1 MQNNLLNLASIAP
14 MAILGGF
21 ALLMLAVS
29 LFARTLS
36 YKFYAVI
43 TILAL
48 ALGFGLVFGYNSGIR
63 GLFDVMLVDGIATL
77 SMLIMLAG
85 SIFFIFLSLGAR
97 SAHEY
102 HTAEFFVL
110 FLFVLVGYEFMV
122 ASESLM
128 MILVGLETGS
138 LALYTLIALH
148 NRARSVEAALKYFI
162 MGALGSG
169 FFAFGAAMF
178 FLSTG
183 SMEISN
189 IAQIAKSS
197 NLQTSILLFA
207 ACSFMIVS
215 IGFKLSLIPFHTW
228 TPDVYEGA
236 SSAMAG
242 FMSVVPKI
250 AGFVVAI
257 RLFEAL
263 GSIGVQWL
271 NIVLYAVAV
280 ATMSLANLMALV
292 QRDIKRMLAFSSVSH
307 AGFVLCAIVI
317 GSTQANAALFTYW
330 ILYAVANLG
339 AFAFIWCV
347 RQRRAR
353 SLNLKFKAQSP
364 ALNLNANSE
373 EKWNFTRKTAPV
385 FAAGRESGFAAGDD
399 GLNFKAEADES
410 NFKLED
416 EAGEGNFKTER
427 FEKNF
432 KFDGDARGGGIKIDR
447 DAQARSRADKS
458 GAEICEQSSK
468 FTARFEHPFEKF
480 DGLIRTHPLFA
491 LCAAIFMLSLAGI
504 PPFSVFWGK
513 MYLLSAAVNS
523 GYFAL
528 AVIMAVNSALAL
540 YYYLR
545 LIVRMFLHEPRED
558 AELDGSL
565 SAVSVQIKFAV
576 VLASVACVLAPFL
589 VKFLTGAVNNFV
601 FLSGY

>member
-85 SIFFIFLSLGAR
+85 SIFFIFLSLGAI

-122 ASESLM
+122 ASENLM

-148 NRARSVEAALKYFI
+148 NRARSIEAALKYFI

-197 NLQTSILLFA
+197 NLQTSVLLFA

-263 GSIGVQWL
+263 GSIGMQWL

-292 QRDIKRMLAFSSVSH
+292 QRDVKRMLAFSSVSH

-353 SLNLKFKAQSP
+353 SLNLKFKTRSP
-364 ALNLNANSE
+364 ALNLNAN
-373 EKWNFTRKTAPV
+373 
-385 FAAGRESGFAAGDD
+385 G
-399 GLNFKAEADES
+399 
-410 NFKLED
+410 ED
-416 EAGEGNFKTER
+416 EGNFISNAKPSFSQNHELADSAD
-427 FEKNF
+427 ELNLGVNGQNLACDEWSSKASKQNSKENEQNF
-432 KFDGDARGGGIKIDR
+432 KESELSAEAIPFGTETCEP
-447 DAQARSRADKS
+447 
-458 GAEICEQSSK
+458 GAEICAQSSK

-523 GYFAL
+523 GHFAL

>member
-29 LFARTLS
+29 LFARMLS

-197 NLQTSILLFA
+197 NLQTNVLLFA

-242 FMSVVPKI
+242 FLSVVPKI

-353 SLNLKFKAQSP
+353 SLNLKFKTQNS
-364 ALNLNANSE
+364 ALNLNANGESSISNARPTFSQNREPSFAGKLNLGANGQISACAEWSVKASE
-373 EKWNFTRKTAPV
+373 QNSKA
-385 FAAGRESGFAAGDD
+385 SGPNLKAIEPG
-399 GLNFKAEADES
+399 AEAS
-410 NFKLED
+410 LF
-416 EAGEGNFKTER
+416 GTETC
-427 FEKNF
+427 EP
-432 KFDGDARGGGIKIDR
+432 
-447 DAQARSRADKS
+447 
-458 GAEICEQSSK
+458 GAEICAQSSK
-468 FTARFEHPFEKF
+468 FAVRFEHPFEKF

-601 FLSGY
+601 FLSGH

>member
-1 MQNNLLNLASIAP
+1 

-122 ASESLM
+122 ASENLM

-148 NRARSVEAALKYFI
+148 NRVRSVEAALKYFI

-242 FMSVVPKI
+242 FLSVVPKI

-263 GSIGVQWL
+263 QSIGVQWL

-292 QRDIKRMLAFSSVSH
+292 QRDVKRMLAFSSISH

-347 RQRRAR
+347 RQRRAC
-353 SLNLKFKAQSP
+353 SLNLKFKTQSP
-364 ALNLNANSE
+364 ALNLNANGESFISNAKPTFSQNREPSFAGELNLGASGQNLACGERSFKASE
-373 EKWNFTRKTAPV
+373 QNSK
-385 FAAGRESGFAAGDD
+385 AGEQ
-399 GLNFKAEADES
+399 NFKASE
-410 NFKLED
+410 L
-416 EAGEGNFKTER
+416 
-427 FEKNF
+427 
-432 KFDGDARGGGIKIDR
+432 
-447 DAQARSRADKS
+447 
-458 GAEICEQSSK
+458 GAEATPFGTETCGPSAKICEQSSNCA
-468 FTARFEHPFEKF
+468 ARFEHPFEKF

-545 LIVRMFLHEPRED
+545 LIVRMFLHEPRKD
-558 AELDGSL
+558 AELNGSL

>member
-1 MQNNLLNLASIAP
+1 

-29 LFARTLS
+29 LFARMLS

-197 NLQTSILLFA
+197 NLQTNVLLFA

-242 FMSVVPKI
+242 FLSVVPKI

-353 SLNLKFKAQSP
+353 SLNLKFKTQNS
-364 ALNLNANSE
+364 ALNLNANGESSISNARPTFSQNREPSFAGKLNLGANGQISACAEWSVKASE
-373 EKWNFTRKTAPV
+373 QNSKA
-385 FAAGRESGFAAGDD
+385 SGPNLKAIEPG
-399 GLNFKAEADES
+399 AEAS
-410 NFKLED
+410 LF
-416 EAGEGNFKTER
+416 GTETC
-427 FEKNF
+427 EP
-432 KFDGDARGGGIKIDR
+432 
-447 DAQARSRADKS
+447 
-458 GAEICEQSSK
+458 GAEICAQSSK
-468 FTARFEHPFEKF
+468 FAVRFEHPFEKF

-601 FLSGY
+601 FLSGH

>member
-1 MQNNLLNLASIAP
+1 

-197 NLQTSILLFA
+197 NLQTSVLLFA

-242 FMSVVPKI
+242 FLSVVPKI

-263 GSIGVQWL
+263 QSIGVQWL

-280 ATMSLANLMALV
+280 LTMSLANLMALV
-292 QRDIKRMLAFSSVSH
+292 QRDVKRMLAFSSISH

-330 ILYAVANLG
+330 ILYAAANLG

-353 SLNLKFKAQSP
+353 SLNLKFKTQSC
-364 ALNLNANSE
+364 ALNLNAN
-373 EKWNFTRKTAPV
+373 
-385 FAAGRESGFAAGDD
+385 G
-399 GLNFKAEADES
+399 
-410 NFKLED
+410 ED
-416 EAGEGNFKTER
+416 EGNFISNAKLSFSQNHEPDSAGELNLGASGQNSACGEWSVKASEQNSKASGSNLKATKPGAEESLFGTKTCEP
-427 FEKNF
+427 
-432 KFDGDARGGGIKIDR
+432 GT
-447 DAQARSRADKS
+447 
-458 GAEICEQSSK
+458 EICEQSSK
-468 FTARFEHPFEKF
+468 FAARFEHPFEKF

-491 LCAAIFMLSLAGI
+491 LCVAIFMLSLAGI

-540 YYYLR
+540 YYYLH
-545 LIVRMFLHEPRED
+545 LIVRMFLHEPRKD

-565 SAVSVQIKFAV
+565 GAVSVQIKFAV

-589 VKFLTGAVNNFV
+589 VKFLTGAVNNFI

>member
-197 NLQTSILLFA
+197 NLQTNALLFA

-242 FMSVVPKI
+242 FLSVVPKI

-280 ATMSLANLMALV
+280 LTMSLANLMALV
-292 QRDIKRMLAFSSVSH
+292 QRDVKRMLAFSSVSH

-353 SLNLKFKAQSP
+353 SLNLKFKTQSI
-364 ALNLNANSE
+364 ALNLNANGEEGNFISNAKLSFSQNHELGSTGELNLSANGQNLACGERSFKASE
-373 EKWNFTRKTAPV
+373 Q
-385 FAAGRESGFAAGDD
+385 
-399 GLNFKAEADES
+399 NFKASEQNSKENEQ
-410 NFKLED
+410 NFKASELSA
-416 EAGEGNFKTER
+416 EAIPFGTETC
-427 FEKNF
+427 EP
-432 KFDGDARGGGIKIDR
+432 
-447 DAQARSRADKS
+447 
-458 GAEICEQSSK
+458 GAKICEQSSN
-468 FTARFEHPFEKF
+468 FAARFEHPFEKF

-565 SAVSVQIKFAV
+565 GAVSVQIKFAV

>member
-122 ASESLM
+122 ASENLM

-280 ATMSLANLMALV
+280 VTMSLANLMALV
-292 QRDIKRMLAFSSVSH
+292 QRDVKRMLAFSSVSH

-353 SLNLKFKAQSP
+353 SLNLKFKTQSP
-364 ALNLNANSE
+364 ALNLNAN
-373 EKWNFTRKTAPV
+373 
-385 FAAGRESGFAAGDD
+385 G
-399 GLNFKAEADES
+399 
-410 NFKLED
+410 ED
-416 EAGEGNFKTER
+416 EGNFISNAKLSFLQNHELDSADELNLGANGENLACGERGSKASGPNLKAIEPGAEVSLFGTKTCEP
-427 FEKNF
+427 
-432 KFDGDARGGGIKIDR
+432 
-447 DAQARSRADKS
+447 
-458 GAEICEQSSK
+458 GAEICAQSSK

-545 LIVRMFLHEPRED
+545 LIVRMFLHEPRKD

-565 SAVSVQIKFAV
+565 GAVSVQIKFAV

>member
-197 NLQTSILLFA
+197 NLQTNVLLFA

-242 FMSVVPKI
+242 FLSVVPKI

-263 GSIGVQWL
+263 QSIGVQWL

-280 ATMSLANLMALV
+280 LTMSLANLMALV
-292 QRDIKRMLAFSSVSH
+292 QRDVKRMLAFSSVSH

-330 ILYAVANLG
+330 ILYAAANLG

-353 SLNLKFKAQSP
+353 SLNLKFKTQSP
-364 ALNLNANSE
+364 ALNLNAN
-373 EKWNFTRKTAPV
+373 
-385 FAAGRESGFAAGDD
+385 G
-399 GLNFKAEADES
+399 
-410 NFKLED
+410 ED
-416 EAGEGNFKTER
+416 EGNFISNAKLSFLQNHELDSADELNLGANGENLACGERGSKASGPNLKAIEPGAEVSLFGTKTCEP
-427 FEKNF
+427 
-432 KFDGDARGGGIKIDR
+432 
-447 DAQARSRADKS
+447 
-458 GAEICEQSSK
+458 GAEICAQSSRLA
-468 FTARFEHPFEKF
+468 ARFEHPFEKF

-545 LIVRMFLHEPRED
+545 LIVRMFLHEPRKD

>member
-148 NRARSVEAALKYFI
+148 NRARSIEAALKYFI

-197 NLQTSILLFA
+197 NLQTSVLLFA

-263 GSIGVQWL
+263 GSIGMQWL

-292 QRDIKRMLAFSSVSH
+292 QRDVKRMLAFSSVSH

-353 SLNLKFKAQSP
+353 SLNLKFKTRSP
-364 ALNLNANSE
+364 ALNLNANGE
-373 EKWNFTRKTAPV
+373 EKENFISNAKLSFSQNHEPSS
-385 FAAGRESGFAAGDD
+385 AGELNLSANGQNLACGERSFKASEQNSKENEQ
-399 GLNFKAEADES
+399 NFKASEP
-410 NFKLED
+410 
-416 EAGEGNFKTER
+416 
-427 FEKNF
+427 
-432 KFDGDARGGGIKIDR
+432 
-447 DAQARSRADKS
+447 
-458 GAEICEQSSK
+458 GAEATLFGTETCEQSSK
-468 FTARFEHPFEKF
+468 FTVRFEHPFEKF

-545 LIVRMFLHEPRED
+545 LIVRMFLHEPRGD

-565 SAVSVQIKFAV
+565 SVVSVQIKFAV

>member
-122 ASESLM
+122 ASENLM

-197 NLQTSILLFA
+197 NLQTNVLLFA

-242 FMSVVPKI
+242 FLSVVPKI

-263 GSIGVQWL
+263 QSIGVQWL

-280 ATMSLANLMALV
+280 LTMSLSNLMALV
-292 QRDIKRMLAFSSVSH
+292 QRDVKRMLAFSSVSH

-347 RQRRAR
+347 RQRRER
-353 SLNLKFKAQSP
+353 SLNLKFKTQSP
-364 ALNLNANSE
+364 ALNLNANGESFISNAKPTFSQNREPSFAGELNLGASGQNLACGERSFKASE
-373 EKWNFTRKTAPV
+373 QNSK
-385 FAAGRESGFAAGDD
+385 AGEQ
-399 GLNFKAEADES
+399 NFKASE
-410 NFKLED
+410 L
-416 EAGEGNFKTER
+416 
-427 FEKNF
+427 
-432 KFDGDARGGGIKIDR
+432 
-447 DAQARSRADKS
+447 
-458 GAEICEQSSK
+458 GAEATPLGTETCGPGAKICEQSSN
-468 FTARFEHPFEKF
+468 FAARFEHPFEKF

>member
-122 ASESLM
+122 ASENLM

-148 NRARSVEAALKYFI
+148 NRARSVEATLKYFI

-197 NLQTSILLFA
+197 NLQTNVLLFA

-242 FMSVVPKI
+242 FLSVVPKI

-280 ATMSLANLMALV
+280 LTMSLANLMALV
-292 QRDIKRMLAFSSVSH
+292 QRDVKRMLAFSSVSH

-353 SLNLKFKAQSP
+353 SLNLKFKTQSP
-364 ALNLNANSE
+364 ALNLNANDESFISNAKPAFSQNHEPSFAGELNLGASGQNSACDEWSVKASE
-373 EKWNFTRKTAPV
+373 QNLKAIKP
-385 FAAGRESGFAAGDD
+385 G
-399 GLNFKAEADES
+399 AEAIH
-410 NFKLED
+410 F
-416 EAGEGNFKTER
+416 GTETC
-427 FEKNF
+427 EL
-432 KFDGDARGGGIKIDR
+432 
-447 DAQARSRADKS
+447 
-458 GAEICEQSSK
+458 GAEICTQSSK
-468 FTARFEHPFEKF
+468 FAARFEHPFEKF

>member
-1 MQNNLLNLASIAP
+1 

-122 ASESLM
+122 ASENLM

-197 NLQTSILLFA
+197 NLQTNVLLFA

-242 FMSVVPKI
+242 FLSVVPKI

-263 GSIGVQWL
+263 QSIGVQWL

-280 ATMSLANLMALV
+280 LTMSLANLMALV
-292 QRDIKRMLAFSSVSH
+292 QRDVKRMLAFSSVSH

-353 SLNLKFKAQSP
+353 SLNLKFKTQSL
-364 ALNLNANSE
+364 ALNLNANGEDEGNFISNANLSFSQNHELADSANELNLGGNGQNLACGERSFKASE
-373 EKWNFTRKTAPV
+373 Q
-385 FAAGRESGFAAGDD
+385 
-399 GLNFKAEADES
+399 NFKAGEQ
-410 NFKLED
+410 NFKESEPGA
-416 EAGEGNFKTER
+416 EATPFGTKTCEP
-427 FEKNF
+427 
-432 KFDGDARGGGIKIDR
+432 
-447 DAQARSRADKS
+447 
-458 GAEICEQSSK
+458 GAEICAQSSK
-468 FTARFEHPFEKF
+468 FAARFEHPFEKF

>member
-122 ASESLM
+122 ASENLM

-197 NLQTSILLFA
+197 NLQTNVLLFA

-242 FMSVVPKI
+242 FLSVVPKI

-263 GSIGVQWL
+263 QSIGVQWL

-280 ATMSLANLMALV
+280 LTMSLANLMALV
-292 QRDIKRMLAFSSVSH
+292 QRDVKRMLAFSSVSH

-353 SLNLKFKAQSP
+353 SLNLKFKTQSP
-364 ALNLNANSE
+364 ALNLNANGEGSE
-373 EKWNFTRKTAPV
+373 SFISNTKPAFSQNHEPS
-385 FAAGRESGFAAGDD
+385 FAGELNLGASGQDSACAEWSVKASEQNSKASGPNLKAIEPD
-399 GLNFKAEADES
+399 AEATL
-410 NFKLED
+410 F
-416 EAGEGNFKTER
+416 GTKTCEP
-427 FEKNF
+427 
-432 KFDGDARGGGIKIDR
+432 
-447 DAQARSRADKS
+447 
-458 GAEICEQSSK
+458 GAEICAQSSK
-468 FTARFEHPFEKF
+468 FSARFEHPFEKF

-491 LCAAIFMLSLAGI
+491 LCSAIFMLSLAGI

>member
-122 ASESLM
+122 ASENLM

-197 NLQTSILLFA
+197 NLQTNILLFA

-242 FMSVVPKI
+242 FLSVVPKI

-263 GSIGVQWL
+263 QSIGVQWL

-280 ATMSLANLMALV
+280 ATMSLTNLMALV
-292 QRDIKRMLAFSSVSH
+292 QRDVKRMLAFSSVSH

-347 RQRRAR
+347 RQRRAC
-353 SLNLKFKAQSP
+353 SLNLKFKTQSP
-364 ALNLNANSE
+364 SLNLNANGESFISNAKPTFSQNREPSFAGELNLGASGQNLACGERSFKASE
-373 EKWNFTRKTAPV
+373 QNSK
-385 FAAGRESGFAAGDD
+385 AGEQ
-399 GLNFKAEADES
+399 NFKASE
-410 NFKLED
+410 L
-416 EAGEGNFKTER
+416 
-427 FEKNF
+427 
-432 KFDGDARGGGIKIDR
+432 
-447 DAQARSRADKS
+447 
-458 GAEICEQSSK
+458 GAEATPFGTETCGPSAKICEQSSN
-468 FTARFEHPFEKF
+468 FAARFEHPFEKF

-545 LIVRMFLHEPRED
+545 LIVRMFLHEPRKD
-558 AELDGSL
+558 VELDGSL

>member
-1 MQNNLLNLASIAP
+1 

-122 ASESLM
+122 ASENLM

-242 FMSVVPKI
+242 FLSVVPKI

-263 GSIGVQWL
+263 QSIGVQWL

-280 ATMSLANLMALV
+280 LTMSLANLMALV
-292 QRDIKRMLAFSSVSH
+292 QRDVKRMLAFSSVSH

-353 SLNLKFKAQSP
+353 SLNLKFKTQSP
-364 ALNLNANSE
+364 AFSQNHEPSFAGKLNLDASGQDSVCGEWSVKASEQNS
-373 EKWNFTRKTAPV
+373 
-385 FAAGRESGFAAGDD
+385 
-399 GLNFKAEADES
+399 KASES
-410 NFKLED
+410 NLK
-416 EAGEGNFKTER
+416 ATEP
-427 FEKNF
+427 
-432 KFDGDARGGGIKIDR
+432 
-447 DAQARSRADKS
+447 
-458 GAEICEQSSK
+458 GAEICVQSSK
-468 FTARFEHPFEKF
+468 FAARFEHPFEKF

-528 AVIMAVNSALAL
+528 AVIMTVNSALAL

-545 LIVRMFLHEPRED
+545 LIVRMFLHEPRKD
-558 AELDGSL
+558 AEFDGSL

>member
-1 MQNNLLNLASIAP
+1 

-197 NLQTSILLFA
+197 NLQTSVLLFA

-242 FMSVVPKI
+242 FLSVVPKI

-263 GSIGVQWL
+263 QSIGVQWL

-280 ATMSLANLMALV
+280 LTMSLANLMALV
-292 QRDIKRMLAFSSVSH
+292 QRDVKRMLAFSSISH

-317 GSTQANAALFTYW
+317 GSTQANAALFNYW

-347 RQRRAR
+347 RQRCAR
-353 SLNLKFKAQSP
+353 SLNLKFKTQSP
-364 ALNLNANSE
+364 ALNLNANGESSISNPKPAFSQNREPSFAGKLNLGANGQDSACGEWSIKASE
-373 EKWNFTRKTAPV
+373 QNSKA
-385 FAAGRESGFAAGDD
+385 SGPNLKAIEPG
-399 GLNFKAEADES
+399 AEAS
-410 NFKLED
+410 LFGT
-416 EAGEGNFKTER
+416 EACEP
-427 FEKNF
+427 
-432 KFDGDARGGGIKIDR
+432 
-447 DAQARSRADKS
+447 

-468 FTARFEHPFEKF
+468 FAARFEHPFEKF

-545 LIVRMFLHEPRED
+545 LIVRMFLHEPRKD

-565 SAVSVQIKFAV
+565 GAVSVQIKFAV

>member
-122 ASESLM
+122 ASENLM

-148 NRARSVEAALKYFI
+148 NRARSIEAALKYFI

-197 NLQTSILLFA
+197 NLQTNVLLFA

-242 FMSVVPKI
+242 FLSVVPKI

-280 ATMSLANLMALV
+280 LTMSLANLMALV
-292 QRDIKRMLAFSSVSH
+292 QRDVKRMLAFSSVSH

-339 AFAFIWCV
+339 AFAFVWCV

-353 SLNLKFKAQSP
+353 SLNLKFKTQNP
-364 ALNLNANSE
+364 ALNLNANGESSISNAKLSFSQNHEPSFVGELNLGASWQDSACAEWSVKASE
-373 EKWNFTRKTAPV
+373 LNSK
-385 FAAGRESGFAAGDD
+385 AGEQ
-399 GLNFKAEADES
+399 NFKASELGAEAS
-410 NFKLED
+410 LFGT
-416 EAGEGNFKTER
+416 EACEP
-427 FEKNF
+427 
-432 KFDGDARGGGIKIDR
+432 
-447 DAQARSRADKS
+447 

-468 FTARFEHPFEKF
+468 FAARFEHPFEKF
-480 DGLIRTHPLFA
+480 DGLIHTHPLFA

>member
-122 ASESLM
+122 ASENLM

-197 NLQTSILLFA
+197 NLQTSVLLFA

-228 TPDVYEGA
+228 TLDVYEGA

-263 GSIGVQWL
+263 GSIGMQWL
-271 NIVLYAVAV
+271 NIVLYVVAV

-292 QRDIKRMLAFSSVSH
+292 QRDVKRMLAFSSISH

-339 AFAFIWCV
+339 AFAFVWCV

-353 SLNLKFKAQSP
+353 SLNLKFKTQNP
-364 ALNLNANSE
+364 ALNLNANGESSISNAKPTFSQNHEPSFAGELNLGASGQDSACAECSVKASE
-373 EKWNFTRKTAPV
+373 QNSKAS
-385 FAAGRESGFAAGDD
+385 ESNLKAIEPG
-399 GLNFKAEADES
+399 AEAS
-410 NFKLED
+410 LF
-416 EAGEGNFKTER
+416 GTKTCEP
-427 FEKNF
+427 
-432 KFDGDARGGGIKIDR
+432 
-447 DAQARSRADKS
+447 
-458 GAEICEQSSK
+458 GAEICAQSSK

-491 LCAAIFMLSLAGI
+491 LCTAIFMLSLAGI

-545 LIVRMFLHEPRED
+545 LIVRMFLHEPRKD

>member
-1 MQNNLLNLASIAP
+1 

-29 LFARTLS
+29 LFARALS

-122 ASESLM
+122 ASENLM

-197 NLQTSILLFA
+197 NLQTSVLLFA

-242 FMSVVPKI
+242 FLSVVPKI

-263 GSIGVQWL
+263 QSIGVQWL
-271 NIVLYAVAV
+271 NIVLYAIAV
-280 ATMSLANLMALV
+280 LTMSLANLMALV
-292 QRDIKRMLAFSSVSH
+292 QRDVKRMLAFSSVSH

-353 SLNLKFKAQSP
+353 SLNLKFKTQSP
-364 ALNLNANSE
+364 ALNLNANGESFISNAKPAFSQNHE
-373 EKWNFTRKTAPV
+373 PS
-385 FAAGRESGFAAGDD
+385 FAGELNLDASGQDSACGEW
-399 GLNFKAEADES
+399 NFKASEQNSKANGSNLKAIEPGAEAS
-410 NFKLED
+410 LF
-416 EAGEGNFKTER
+416 GTETC
-427 FEKNF
+427 EP
-432 KFDGDARGGGIKIDR
+432 
-447 DAQARSRADKS
+447 
-458 GAEICEQSSK
+458 GAEICAQSSK
-468 FTARFEHPFEKF
+468 FTVRFEHPFEKF

-545 LIVRMFLHEPRED
+545 LIVRMFLHEPRAD
-558 AELDGSL
+558 AELNGSL
-565 SAVSVQIKFAV
+565 GAVSVQIKFAV

>member
-1 MQNNLLNLASIAP
+1 

-122 ASESLM
+122 ASENLM

-148 NRARSVEAALKYFI
+148 NRVRSVEAALKYFI

-197 NLQTSILLFA
+197 NLQTNVLLFA

-242 FMSVVPKI
+242 FLSVVPKI

-263 GSIGVQWL
+263 QSIGVQWL

-280 ATMSLANLMALV
+280 LTMSLANLMALV
-292 QRDIKRMLAFSSVSH
+292 QRDVKRMLAFSSVSH

-353 SLNLKFKAQSP
+353 SLNLKFKTQSP
-364 ALNLNANSE
+364 ALNLNANGESFISNAKPAFSRNQELDSAGELNLNASGQDLACAEWSVKASE
-373 EKWNFTRKTAPV
+373 Q
-385 FAAGRESGFAAGDD
+385 
-399 GLNFKAEADES
+399 NFKASGS
-410 NFKLED
+410 NLK
-416 EAGEGNFKTER
+416 ATEP
-427 FEKNF
+427 
-432 KFDGDARGGGIKIDR
+432 
-447 DAQARSRADKS
+447 
-458 GAEICEQSSK
+458 GAEAALFGTETCEPGAKICEQSSN
-468 FTARFEHPFEKF
+468 FAARFEHPFEKF

-576 VLASVACVLAPFL
+576 VLASAACVLAPFL

>member
-29 LFARTLS
+29 LFARMLS

-178 FLSTG
+178 FLLTG

-197 NLQTSILLFA
+197 NLQTSVLLFA

-242 FMSVVPKI
+242 FLSVVPKI

-263 GSIGVQWL
+263 QSIGVQWL

-292 QRDIKRMLAFSSVSH
+292 QRDIKRMLAFSSISH

-353 SLNLKFKAQSP
+353 SLNLKFKTQNP
-364 ALNLNANSE
+364 AFSQNHKPSFAGELNLGASGQNSACDE
-373 EKWNFTRKTAPV
+373 WSVKASEQNSKASGSNLKTSEP
-385 FAAGRESGFAAGDD
+385 
-399 GLNFKAEADES
+399 
-410 NFKLED
+410 
-416 EAGEGNFKTER
+416 
-427 FEKNF
+427 
-432 KFDGDARGGGIKIDR
+432 
-447 DAQARSRADKS
+447 
-458 GAEICEQSSK
+458 GAEESLFGTETCEPGVKICEQSSK
-468 FTARFEHPFEKF
+468 FAARFEHPFEKF
-480 DGLIRTHPLFA
+480 DGLIRTYPLFA

-528 AVIMAVNSALAL
+528 AVIMTVNSALAL

-545 LIVRMFLHEPRED
+545 LIVRMFLHEPRKD

-565 SAVSVQIKFAV
+565 NAVSVQIKFAV

>member
-122 ASESLM
+122 ASENLM

-148 NRARSVEAALKYFI
+148 NRARSIEAALKYFI

-197 NLQTSILLFA
+197 NLQTSVLLFA

-263 GSIGVQWL
+263 QSIGVQWL

-292 QRDIKRMLAFSSVSH
+292 QRDVKRMLAFSSVSH

-353 SLNLKFKAQSP
+353 SFESGP
-364 ALNLNANSE
+364 E
-373 EKWNFTRKTAPV
+373 FG
-385 FAAGRESGFAAGDD
+385 AAGLKLCCENSASNGQNFKTEPAYARDD
-399 GLNFKAEADES
+399 GLNFKAEADER

-432 KFDGDARGGGIKIDR
+432 KFDGGERGGGIKIDR
-447 DAQARSRADKS
+447 DAQARSRADRP

-468 FTARFEHPFEKF
+468 FAARFEHPFEKF

-528 AVIMAVNSALAL
+528 AVIMAANSALAL

-545 LIVRMFLHEPRED
+545 LIVRMFLHEPRKD
-558 AELDGSL
+558 AELNGSL

-589 VKFLTGAVNNFV
+589 VKFLTGAVNNVV

>member
-1 MQNNLLNLASIAP
+1 

-122 ASESLM
+122 ASENLM

-148 NRARSVEAALKYFI
+148 NRARSIEAALKYFI

-197 NLQTSILLFA
+197 NLQTSVLLFA

-215 IGFKLSLIPFHTW
+215 VGFKLSLIPFHTW

-236 SSAMAG
+236 SSAMTG

-263 GSIGVQWL
+263 GNIGMQWL

-292 QRDIKRMLAFSSVSH
+292 QRDVKRMLAFSSVSH

-353 SLNLKFKAQSP
+353 SLNLKFKTQSSV
-364 ALNLNANSE
+364 LNLNANGESSISNPKPAFSQNREPSFAGKLNLGANGQDSACGEWSIKASE
-373 EKWNFTRKTAPV
+373 QNSKA
-385 FAAGRESGFAAGDD
+385 SGPNLKAIEPG
-399 GLNFKAEADES
+399 AEAS
-410 NFKLED
+410 LFGT
-416 EAGEGNFKTER
+416 EACEP
-427 FEKNF
+427 
-432 KFDGDARGGGIKIDR
+432 
-447 DAQARSRADKS
+447 

-468 FTARFEHPFEKF
+468 FAARFEHPFEKF

-545 LIVRMFLHEPRED
+545 LIVRMFLHEPRKD

>member
-1 MQNNLLNLASIAP
+1 

-48 ALGFGLVFGYNSGIR
+48 ALGFGLVFGYNGGIR

-122 ASESLM
+122 ASENLM
-128 MILVGLETGS
+128 MIFVGLETGS

-197 NLQTSILLFA
+197 NLQTNVLLFA

-242 FMSVVPKI
+242 FLSVVPKI

-263 GSIGVQWL
+263 QSIGVQWL

-280 ATMSLANLMALV
+280 LTMSLANLMALV
-292 QRDIKRMLAFSSVSH
+292 QRDVKRMLAFSSISH

-317 GSTQANAALFTYW
+317 GSTQANAALFNYW

-347 RQRRAR
+347 RQRCAR
-353 SLNLKFKAQSP
+353 SLNLKFKTQSP
-364 ALNLNANSE
+364 ALNLNANGESSISNPKPAFSQNREPSFAGKLNLGANGQDSACGEWSIKASE
-373 EKWNFTRKTAPV
+373 QNSKA
-385 FAAGRESGFAAGDD
+385 SGPNLKAIEPG
-399 GLNFKAEADES
+399 AEAS
-410 NFKLED
+410 LFGT
-416 EAGEGNFKTER
+416 EACEP
-427 FEKNF
+427 
-432 KFDGDARGGGIKIDR
+432 
-447 DAQARSRADKS
+447 

-468 FTARFEHPFEKF
+468 FAARFEHPFEKF

-545 LIVRMFLHEPRED
+545 LIVRMFLHEPRKD

-565 SAVSVQIKFAV
+565 GAVSVQIKFAV

>member
-197 NLQTSILLFA
+197 NLQTNVLLFA

-228 TPDVYEGA
+228 TPDIYEGA

-242 FMSVVPKI
+242 FLSVVPKI
-250 AGFVVAI
+250 AGFVIAI

-263 GSIGVQWL
+263 QSIGVQWL

-280 ATMSLANLMALV
+280 LTMSLANLMALV
-292 QRDIKRMLAFSSVSH
+292 QRDVKRMLAFSSISH

-353 SLNLKFKAQSP
+353 SLNLKFKTQSP
-364 ALNLNANSE
+364 ALNLNANGEGSE
-373 EKWNFTRKTAPV
+373 SFISNTKPAFSQNHEPS
-385 FAAGRESGFAAGDD
+385 FAGELNLGASGQDSACAEWSVKASEQNSKASEQ
-399 GLNFKAEADES
+399 NFKAIEPGAEAS
-410 NFKLED
+410 LF
-416 EAGEGNFKTER
+416 GTETC
-427 FEKNF
+427 EP
-432 KFDGDARGGGIKIDR
+432 
-447 DAQARSRADKS
+447 
-458 GAEICEQSSK
+458 GAEICAQSSRLA
-468 FTARFEHPFEKF
+468 ARFEHPFEKF

-545 LIVRMFLHEPRED
+545 LIMRMFLHEPRKD

-576 VLASVACVLAPFL
+576 VLASVACVLAPLL

>member
-1 MQNNLLNLASIAP
+1 

-21 ALLMLAVS
+21 ALLILAVS

-110 FLFVLVGYEFMV
+110 FLFILVGYEFMV
-122 ASESLM
+122 ASENLM

-197 NLQTSILLFA
+197 NLQTSVLLFA

-242 FMSVVPKI
+242 FLSVVPKI

-263 GSIGVQWL
+263 QSIGVQWL

-280 ATMSLANLMALV
+280 LTMSLSNLMALV
-292 QRDIKRMLAFSSVSH
+292 QRDVKRMLAFSSVSH

-353 SLNLKFKAQSP
+353 SLNLKFKTQSC
-364 ALNLNANSE
+364 ALNLNANGENSISNARPSFSQNDE
-373 EKWNFTRKTAPV
+373 LSSAGELNLGANGQNSACDEQNFKTA
-385 FAAGRESGFAAGDD
+385 EQ
-399 GLNFKAEADES
+399 NFKASGPNLKAIEPGAEATL
-410 NFKLED
+410 F
-416 EAGEGNFKTER
+416 GTKTCEP
-427 FEKNF
+427 
-432 KFDGDARGGGIKIDR
+432 
-447 DAQARSRADKS
+447 
-458 GAEICEQSSK
+458 GAEICAQSSK
-468 FTARFEHPFEKF
+468 FAARFEHPFEKF

-558 AELDGSL
+558 AEFDGSL
-565 SAVSVQIKFAV
+565 GAVSVQIKFAV

>member
-1 MQNNLLNLASIAP
+1 

-77 SMLIMLAG
+77 SMLLMLAG

-148 NRARSVEAALKYFI
+148 NRARSIEAALKYFI

-197 NLQTSILLFA
+197 NLQTSVLLFA

-236 SSAMAG
+236 SSAMTG

-263 GSIGVQWL
+263 GNIGMQWL

-292 QRDIKRMLAFSSVSH
+292 QRDVKRMLAFSSVSH

-373 EKWNFTRKTAPV
+373 DEGNFISNAKLSFLQNHELGSTGELNLGENGQNLACGERSSKAS
-385 FAAGRESGFAAGDD
+385 EQNSKENEQ
-399 GLNFKAEADES
+399 NFKASEPGAEAIS
-410 NFKLED
+410 FS
-416 EAGEGNFKTER
+416 TETC
-427 FEKNF
+427 EP
-432 KFDGDARGGGIKIDR
+432 
-447 DAQARSRADKS
+447 
-458 GAEICEQSSK
+458 GAEICAQSSK
-468 FTARFEHPFEKF
+468 FAARFEHPFEKF

-545 LIVRMFLHEPRED
+545 LIVRMFLHEPRQD

>member
-1 MQNNLLNLASIAP
+1 

-122 ASESLM
+122 ASENLM

-197 NLQTSILLFA
+197 NLQTNVLLFA

-242 FMSVVPKI
+242 FLSVVPKI

-263 GSIGVQWL
+263 QSIGVQWL

-280 ATMSLANLMALV
+280 LTMSLANLMALV
-292 QRDIKRMLAFSSVSH
+292 QRDVKRMLAFSSVSH

-353 SLNLKFKAQSP
+353 SLNLKFKTRSP
-364 ALNLNANSE
+364 ALNLNAN
-373 EKWNFTRKTAPV
+373 
-385 FAAGRESGFAAGDD
+385 G
-399 GLNFKAEADES
+399 
-410 NFKLED
+410 ED
-416 EAGEGNFKTER
+416 EGNFISNAKLSFSQNHEPASAGELNLSENGQNLTCNERSVKASEQNSKASGPNLKAIEPDAEATLFGTKTCEP
-427 FEKNF
+427 
-432 KFDGDARGGGIKIDR
+432 GAKIC
-447 DAQARSRADKS
+447 A
-458 GAEICEQSSK
+458 QSSK

-491 LCAAIFMLSLAGI
+491 ICAAIFMLSLAGI

-513 MYLLSAAVNS
+513 TYLLSAAVNS

-558 AELDGSL
+558 AGLDGSL
-565 SAVSVQIKFAV
+565 GAVSVQIKFAV
-576 VLASVACVLAPFL
+576 VLASVVCVLAPFL

>member
-1 MQNNLLNLASIAP
+1 

-148 NRARSVEAALKYFI
+148 NRARSIEAALKYFI

-197 NLQTSILLFA
+197 NLQTNVLLFA

-242 FMSVVPKI
+242 FLSVVPKI

-292 QRDIKRMLAFSSVSH
+292 QRDVKRMLAFSSVSH

-353 SLNLKFKAQSP
+353 SLNLKFKTQNS
-364 ALNLNANSE
+364 ALNLNANGESSISNARPTFSQNREPSGKLNLGANGQISACAEWSVKASE
-373 EKWNFTRKTAPV
+373 QNSKA
-385 FAAGRESGFAAGDD
+385 SGPNLKAIEPG
-399 GLNFKAEADES
+399 AEAS
-410 NFKLED
+410 LF
-416 EAGEGNFKTER
+416 GTETC
-427 FEKNF
+427 EP
-432 KFDGDARGGGIKIDR
+432 
-447 DAQARSRADKS
+447 
-458 GAEICEQSSK
+458 GAEICAQSSK
-468 FTARFEHPFEKF
+468 FAVRFEHPFEKF

>member
-197 NLQTSILLFA
+197 NLQTSVLLFA

-292 QRDIKRMLAFSSVSH
+292 QRDVKRMLAFSSVSH

-353 SLNLKFKAQSP
+353 SLNLKFKTQSVP
-364 ALNLNANSE
+364 LNLNANGEDEGNFISNAKLSFSQDYEPGATGELNLGANGQNLACGEWSVKASE
-373 EKWNFTRKTAPV
+373 QNSKEN
-385 FAAGRESGFAAGDD
+385 EQ
-399 GLNFKAEADES
+399 NFKASEPGAEATL
-410 NFKLED
+410 F
-416 EAGEGNFKTER
+416 GTKTCEP
-427 FEKNF
+427 
-432 KFDGDARGGGIKIDR
+432 
-447 DAQARSRADKS
+447 

-565 SAVSVQIKFAV
+565 DAVSVQIKFAV

>member
-77 SMLIMLAG
+77 SMLIILAG

-197 NLQTSILLFA
+197 NLQTNVLLFA

-236 SSAMAG
+236 SSVMAG
-242 FMSVVPKI
+242 FLSVVPKI
-250 AGFVVAI
+250 AGFVIAI

-263 GSIGVQWL
+263 QSIGVQWL

-280 ATMSLANLMALV
+280 LTMSLANLMALV
-292 QRDIKRMLAFSSVSH
+292 QRDVKRMLAFSSVSH

-353 SLNLKFKAQSP
+353 SLNLKFKTRNP
-364 ALNLNANSE
+364 ALNLNANGESFVSNAKLVFSQNHEPSSTGELNLGANGQISACGEWSVKASE
-373 EKWNFTRKTAPV
+373 QNSKT
-385 FAAGRESGFAAGDD
+385 SGSNLKATEPG
-399 GLNFKAEADES
+399 AEAS
-410 NFKLED
+410 LF
-416 EAGEGNFKTER
+416 GTETC
-427 FEKNF
+427 E
-432 KFDGDARGGGIKIDR
+432 
-447 DAQARSRADKS
+447 S
-458 GAEICEQSSK
+458 GAEICTQSSK
-468 FTARFEHPFEKF
+468 FAARFEHPFEKF

-545 LIVRMFLHEPRED
+545 LIVHMFLHEPQED

>member
-148 NRARSVEAALKYFI
+148 NRTRSVEAALKYFI

-197 NLQTSILLFA
+197 NLQTNVLLFA

-242 FMSVVPKI
+242 FLSVVPKI

-263 GSIGVQWL
+263 QSIGVQWL

-292 QRDIKRMLAFSSVSH
+292 QRDVKRMLAFSSVSH

-353 SLNLKFKAQSP
+353 SLNLKFKTQSP
-364 ALNLNANSE
+364 ALNLNANGEGSE
-373 EKWNFTRKTAPV
+373 SFISNTKPAFSQNHEPS
-385 FAAGRESGFAAGDD
+385 FAGELNLGASGQDSACAEWSVKASEQ
-399 GLNFKAEADES
+399 NFKAIKPGAEAS
-410 NFKLED
+410 LF
-416 EAGEGNFKTER
+416 GTKTCEP
-427 FEKNF
+427 
-432 KFDGDARGGGIKIDR
+432 GV
-447 DAQARSRADKS
+447 
-458 GAEICEQSSK
+458 EICEQSSK
-468 FTARFEHPFEKF
+468 FAARFEHPFEKF

-545 LIVRMFLHEPRED
+545 LIVRMFLHEPRKD
-558 AELDGSL
+558 AKLDGSL
-565 SAVSVQIKFAV
+565 GAVSVQIKFAV

>member
-263 GSIGVQWL
+263 QSIGVQWL

-280 ATMSLANLMALV
+280 VTMSLANLMALV
-292 QRDIKRMLAFSSVSH
+292 QRDVKRMLAFSSVSH

-353 SLNLKFKAQSP
+353 SLNLKFKTQSP
-364 ALNLNANSE
+364 ALNLNTNGEDEGNFISNAKLSFSQNHELGSTGELNLGANGQNLACGEGSSKASE
-373 EKWNFTRKTAPV
+373 QNFK
-385 FAAGRESGFAAGDD
+385 ENEQ
-399 GLNFKAEADES
+399 NFKASEPGAEATL
-410 NFKLED
+410 FGT
-416 EAGEGNFKTER
+416 EACEP
-427 FEKNF
+427 
-432 KFDGDARGGGIKIDR
+432 
-447 DAQARSRADKS
+447 

-468 FTARFEHPFEKF
+468 FAARFEHPFEKF

-545 LIVRMFLHEPRED
+545 LIVRMFLHEPRQD

>member
-197 NLQTSILLFA
+197 NLQTSVLLFA

-242 FMSVVPKI
+242 FLSVVPKI

-263 GSIGVQWL
+263 QSIGVQWL

-280 ATMSLANLMALV
+280 LTMSLANLMALV
-292 QRDIKRMLAFSSVSH
+292 QRDVKRMLAFSSISH

-353 SLNLKFKAQSP
+353 SLNLKFKTQSP

-373 EKWNFTRKTAPV
+373 EEGNFISNAKLSFSQNHELVDSANELNLGV
-385 FAAGRESGFAAGDD
+385 NGQNLACGEWSFKAGEQNSKENEQ
-399 GLNFKAEADES
+399 NFKASEPGAEAS
-410 NFKLED
+410 LF
-416 EAGEGNFKTER
+416 GTETC
-427 FEKNF
+427 EP
-432 KFDGDARGGGIKIDR
+432 
-447 DAQARSRADKS
+447 

-558 AELDGSL
+558 TELDGSL

>member
-148 NRARSVEAALKYFI
+148 NRARSIEAALKYFI

-197 NLQTSILLFA
+197 NLQTNVLLFA

-292 QRDIKRMLAFSSVSH
+292 QRDVKRILAFSSVSH

-347 RQRRAR
+347 RQRRTR
-353 SLNLKFKAQSP
+353 SLNLKFKTQSP
-364 ALNLNANSE
+364 ALNLNANGE
-373 EKWNFTRKTAPV
+373 EKENFISNTKLSFSQNHELADSTDELNLGGNGQNLACGERSFKAS
-385 FAAGRESGFAAGDD
+385 EQ
-399 GLNFKAEADES
+399 NFKAGEQNSKENEQ
-410 NFKLED
+410 NFKASEPGA
-416 EAGEGNFKTER
+416 EATFFGTETC
-427 FEKNF
+427 EP
-432 KFDGDARGGGIKIDR
+432 
-447 DAQARSRADKS
+447 
-458 GAEICEQSSK
+458 GAEICAQSSRLA
-468 FTARFEHPFEKF
+468 ARFEHPFEKF

>member
-197 NLQTSILLFA
+197 NLQTNALLFA

-242 FMSVVPKI
+242 FLSVVPKI

-280 ATMSLANLMALV
+280 LTMSLANLMALV
-292 QRDIKRMLAFSSVSH
+292 QRDVKRMLAFSSVSH

-353 SLNLKFKAQSP
+353 SLNLKFKTQSI
-364 ALNLNANSE
+364 ALNLNANGE
-373 EKWNFTRKTAPV
+373 
-385 FAAGRESGFAAGDD
+385 
-399 GLNFKAEADES
+399 
-410 NFKLED
+410 
-416 EAGEGNFKTER
+416 EGNFISNAKSIFSQNQELADLANELNLGVNGQNLACGERSFKASEQNSKTAEQNSKASGSNLKTSELCAEESL
-427 FEKNF
+427 FGTKTCEP
-432 KFDGDARGGGIKIDR
+432 
-447 DAQARSRADKS
+447 
-458 GAEICEQSSK
+458 GAETFEQSSK
-468 FTARFEHPFEKF
+468 FAARFEHPFEKF

-545 LIVRMFLHEPRED
+545 LIVRMFLHEPRAD
-558 AELDGSL
+558 AELNGSL
-565 SAVSVQIKFAV
+565 GAVSVQIKFAV

>member
-102 HTAEFFVL
+102 HSAEFFVL

-122 ASESLM
+122 ASENLM

-197 NLQTSILLFA
+197 NLQTSVLLFA

-263 GSIGVQWL
+263 QSIGVQWL

-280 ATMSLANLMALV
+280 LTMSLANLMALV
-292 QRDIKRMLAFSSVSH
+292 QRDVKRMLAFSSVSH

-353 SLNLKFKAQSP
+353 SLNLKFKTQNP
-364 ALNLNANSE
+364 ALNLNANGESSISNTKSAFSQNHEPGSAGELNLGANGQISACAEWSVKASE
-373 EKWNFTRKTAPV
+373 QNLKAIKP
-385 FAAGRESGFAAGDD
+385 S
-399 GLNFKAEADES
+399 AEAS
-410 NFKLED
+410 LF
-416 EAGEGNFKTER
+416 GTKTCEP
-427 FEKNF
+427 
-432 KFDGDARGGGIKIDR
+432 GV
-447 DAQARSRADKS
+447 
-458 GAEICEQSSK
+458 EICEQSSK

-545 LIVRMFLHEPRED
+545 LIVRMFLHEPRKD

-565 SAVSVQIKFAV
+565 SAVSMQIKFAV

>member
-242 FMSVVPKI
+242 FLSVVPKI

-263 GSIGVQWL
+263 GSIGMQWL

-292 QRDIKRMLAFSSVSH
+292 QRDVKRMLAFSSVSH

-339 AFAFIWCV
+339 AFAFICCV

-353 SLNLKFKAQSP
+353 SLNLKFKTQSP
-364 ALNLNANSE
+364 ALNLNANGEDEGNFISNAKLSFSQDYEPGATGELNLGANGQNLACGEWSVKASE
-373 EKWNFTRKTAPV
+373 QNSKEN
-385 FAAGRESGFAAGDD
+385 EQ
-399 GLNFKAEADES
+399 NFKASEPGAEATL
-410 NFKLED
+410 F
-416 EAGEGNFKTER
+416 GTETC
-427 FEKNF
+427 EP
-432 KFDGDARGGGIKIDR
+432 
-447 DAQARSRADKS
+447 
-458 GAEICEQSSK
+458 GAEICAQSSK
-468 FTARFEHPFEKF
+468 FSARFEHPFEKF

>member
-122 ASESLM
+122 ASENLM

-197 NLQTSILLFA
+197 NLQTNVLLFA

-242 FMSVVPKI
+242 FLSVVPKI

-263 GSIGVQWL
+263 QSIGVQWL

-280 ATMSLANLMALV
+280 LTMSLANLMALV
-292 QRDIKRMLAFSSVSH
+292 QRDVKRMLAFSSVSH

-347 RQRRAR
+347 RRRRER
-353 SLNLKFKAQSP
+353 SLNLKFKTQSP
-364 ALNLNANSE
+364 ALNLDTN
-373 EKWNFTRKTAPV
+373 
-385 FAAGRESGFAAGDD
+385 G
-399 GLNFKAEADES
+399 
-410 NFKLED
+410 ED
-416 EAGEGNFKTER
+416 EGNFISNAKLSFSQNHEPSSAG
-427 FEKNF
+427 ELNLGANGQNLACGEWNF
-432 KFDGDARGGGIKIDR
+432 KTSEQNSKENEQNFKESER
-447 DAQARSRADKS
+447 
-458 GAEICEQSSK
+458 GAEASLFGTKTCEPGAETFEQSSK
-468 FTARFEHPFEKF
+468 FAARFEHPFEKF

-545 LIVRMFLHEPRED
+545 LIVRMFLHEPRKD

-565 SAVSVQIKFAV
+565 GAVSVQIKFAV

>member
-122 ASESLM
+122 ASENLM

-197 NLQTSILLFA
+197 NLQTNVLLFA

-242 FMSVVPKI
+242 FLSVVPKI

-263 GSIGVQWL
+263 QSIGVQWL

-280 ATMSLANLMALV
+280 LTMSLANLMALV
-292 QRDIKRMLAFSSVSH
+292 QRDVKRMLAFSSVSH

-330 ILYAVANLG
+330 VLYAVANLG

-353 SLNLKFKAQSP
+353 SLNLKFKTQSP
-364 ALNLNANSE
+364 ALNLNAN
-373 EKWNFTRKTAPV
+373 
-385 FAAGRESGFAAGDD
+385 GDININAKD
-399 GLNFKAEADES
+399 DINIVGSNLNANEAINLTSQNS
-410 NFKLED
+410 N
-416 EAGEGNFKTER
+416 
-427 FEKNF
+427 
-432 KFDGDARGGGIKIDR
+432 IKHSTNLYAKDT
-447 DAQARSRADKS
+447 
-458 GAEICEQSSK
+458 SSK
-468 FTARFEHPFEKF
+468 EAVGTLSITAQNEYAQIVP
-480 DGLIRTHPLFA
+480 A
-491 LCAAIFMLSLAGI
+491 
-504 PPFSVFWGK
+504 
-513 MYLLSAAVNS
+513 
-523 GYFAL
+523 
-528 AVIMAVNSALAL
+528 ALAL
-540 YYYLR
+540 KEAVAQLR
-545 LIVRMFLHEPRED
+545 RVKKEYDNYKKEKSKLE
-558 AELDGSL
+558 ASL
-565 SAVSVQIKFAV
+565 SDIKQRYKNKEV
-576 VLASVACVLAPFL
+576 GIDYSDI
-589 VKFLTGAVNNFV
+589 
-601 FLSGY
+601 